1 MFFRSGGLEIKKLP
15 GVMGGG
21 ARRRSGGAASTGRGA
36 KTTKTADIA
45 SRTAEIVNASDPFAF
60 GANAGALFD
69 DIDGEVLAEDG
80 SDEEEREVERERKSK
95 LERGVS
101 VFERLRREKAEAER
115 KVQGEAR
122 AAAAA
127 APVAVVVEEEPVVV
141 TEVPPSSSPRDAFDG
156 PETDD
161 EDQDQDQDDV
171 RVVEPENVRP
181 AEDLFDEVA
190 GPSPNGK
197 RTTREPITMSRGA
210 KASKRSKT
218 VETVDVDPPANRRRR
233 ESNAAASTQAKQTA
247 DPKPSKSVG
256 QKKTKVSL
264 KEFAGEDDDDAHG
277 VLGGD
282 GFDDLMPQS
291 GAQLAD
297 IDEANYAM
305 SGLVGVR
312 DAKEKVRSA
321 CSLVNMLV
329 DQRKRRLFGSYG
341 LPIKLIGAAQ
351 DAALGSRPPRALK
364 FGCAAIMYLASM
376 DLKPPTSDILL
387 TTKSANAIRALLR
400 VVPDGASS
408 NEDAS
413 QHLVKGENAVRNA
426 LRSLKFLPHE
436 AKDAQTLA
444 LLVAHHTLKQEQDA
458 VLASGKGPGSV
469 DGEHTFRSKMTQ
481 QGALLETCN
490 LVQDAVETLN
500 RFGAA
505 CFAPTSNIDGPS
517 TDECEIDE
525 LTAKAAKVTARL
537 FRCSRVLECASFES
551 SASCDVIATSSLRG
565 GIPGDS
571 TRVAKSSNGTAAAN
585 APSSLRLMPV
595 ETGQFMA
602 SPPPKGAPV
611 PVEAATA
618 ASPSPVAKSRIR
630 GGITM
635 TPPSTPPVAS
645 KHAGAVQDT
654 ANDSDVLL
662 VSTGAT
668 PMSSPVPIGLLKSN
682 KAEGLENSIQW
693 LSDNGF
699 QATPVKGGGGR
710 GGNGAAIGGR
720 TACRALV
727 QALPTLAAA
736 ATASIVGAKKG
747 DEVCGV
753 RIAYDG
759 GLTLDH
765 RVAIG
770 TLKSVL
776 SVLTNVTNEN
786 LDGCRAIVGGGATEE
801 DGLLVIAS
809 LVPWFALSVE
819 GYTLRDVDD
828 ERTRT
833 PTNDSGSQL
842 LNAALVL
849 LINMVEADAVGTT
862 KKLRSAV
869 VGLPAQRTQTSF
881 VEMLAKLFLQ
891 SGGGAI
897 VNDDNEEPEDG
908 DDGKPQHVTADM
920 IKSHTGDDSAGNDD
934 LILQAYTGLLLAFLI
949 EDHAALRA
957 EVASIFGGSAPF
969 QALAD
974 TLERFHAFHESVNS
988 ISAASSERLVK
999 VVKWLR

>member
-1 MFFRSGGLEIKKLP
+1 
-15 GVMGGG
+15 MGGG
-21 ARRRSGGAASTGRGA
+21 ARRRSGGGVFAGRGA
-36 KTTKTADIA
+36 KTAKATADIA

-101 VFERLRREKAEAER
+101 VFERLRREKAEAEL
-115 KVQGEAR
+115 KVRGEAR

-127 APVAVVVEEEPVVV
+127 TAAATAVVEEKPVVL
-141 TEVPPSSSPRDAFDG
+141 TEAQPSSSPRDAFDG
-156 PETDD
+156 PETDEEEEA
-161 EDQDQDQDDV
+161 EDRDDV
-171 RVVEPENVRP
+171 RLVEPENVRP

-210 KASKRSKT
+210 KVSKRSKT
-218 VETVDVDPPANRRRR
+218 ETLHADPPANRRRR
-233 ESNAAASTQAKQTA
+233 ETNAAASTQERQTA
-247 DPKPSKSVG
+247 VPKPSKSAG
-256 QKKTKVSL
+256 QKKTIVSL
-264 KEFAGEDDDDAHG
+264 KEFAGEDDDDANG
-277 VLGGD
+277 VLGDD

-312 DAKEKVRSA
+312 DVKEKVRSA
-321 CSLVNMLV
+321 CSLVNMLA

-341 LPIKLIGAAQ
+341 LPVKLISAAQ
-351 DAALGSRPPRALK
+351 DAALGSRPPKALK
-364 FGCAAIMYLASM
+364 FACAAIMYLASM
-376 DLKPPTSDILL
+376 DLKPPTNDILL
-387 TTKSANAIRALLR
+387 TAKSANAIRSLLR
-400 VVPDGASS
+400 VVPGGASS
-408 NEDAS
+408 TGDAL

-505 CFAPTSNIDGPS
+505 CFAPTSNIDGQS
-517 TDECEIDE
+517 EDECEIDE

-551 SASCDVIATSSLRG
+551 SASCDVIASSGLRG

-571 TRVAKSSNGTAAAN
+571 ARVQVSSDTTAAN
-585 APSSLRLMPV
+585 GPSSLRLMPV
-595 ETGQFMA
+595 ETGRFMA
-602 SPPPKGAPV
+602 SPPPKGAAV
-611 PVEAATA
+611 PVEEA

-645 KHAGAVQDT
+645 KHAGGAQVT
-654 ANDSDVLL
+654 ANDDDVLL

-699 QATPVKGGGGR
+699 QATPVKAGAR
-710 GGNGAAIGGR
+710 RSGNGAAIGGR

-736 ATASIVGAKKG
+736 ATAAIVGAKKG

-759 GLTLDH
+759 GLALDH
-765 RVAIG
+765 RVAVG

-786 LDGCRAIVGGGATEE
+786 LDGCRSIVGDGATEE

-819 GYTLRDVDD
+819 GYTLRDADD

-891 SGGGAI
+891 SGGGGAMEDPP
-897 VNDDNEEPEDG
+897 VDDEDG
-908 DDGKPQHVTADM
+908 KSQHVTADM
-920 IKSHTGDDSAGNDD
+920 IKSYTGDDSVGNDD

-957 EVASIFGGSAPF
+957 EVASIFGGPAPF

-974 TLERFHAFHESVNS
+974 TLERFHAFHESLNS
-988 ISAASSERLVK
+988 ISAASSERLIK
-999 VVKWLR
+999 VVKWLC